1 MAIEL
6 RDAHP
11 GERRD
16 VLLRDMGPQE
26 RGTGAAPE
34 MSDRKFVK
42 SAETSVPV
50 SRSTAELERVLRRY
64 GCTGFGVSNDYEQL
78 RCAVTIRV
86 PDGPEKDAPQ
96 IPVKLVVDFRAVYDA
111 LYGQPTKSC
120 NRPDGTWGR
129 MFDPKGYDPKFI
141 QQAERVAWRHLVLW
155 VDAACSAST
164 VGLQR
169 MSEAF
174 LAHTLMRTADG
185 RVLRVVEQMDEA
197 AGGNWK
203 ALLPPPK
210 ESQ

>member
-1 MAIEL
+1 
-6 RDAHP
+6 
-11 GERRD
+11 
-16 VLLRDMGPQE
+16 
-26 RGTGAAPE
+26 
-34 MSDRKFVK
+34 MSPDKKFVK
-42 SAETSVPV
+42 SAQTGVPV
-50 SRSTAELERVLRRY
+50 SRSNSELERVLRRY
-64 GCTGFGVSNDYEQL
+64 GCTGFGVTNDYEQM

-86 PDGPEKDAPQ
+86 PDGPEKDATQ
-96 IPVKLVVDFRAVYDA
+96 IPIKLVVDFRAVYDA
-111 LYGQPTKSC
+111 LYGQPMRWGTK
-120 NRPDGTWGR
+120 PDGSNGR
-129 MFDPKGYDPKFI
+129 VHDPKGYEPKFI
-141 QQAERVAWRHLVLW
+141 EQAERVAWRHLVLW

-210 ESQ
+210 ETGGQ